1 MRALV
6 ISDAGRHALLDHDL
20 PPAGPGDLLLAPL
33 AVGLCATDLE
43 LLDGSM
49 VYLRDGRA
57 HLPLVPGHEWVARVV
72 DPGAPG
78 SGFAVGDVVVGE
90 CSIGCGACSVC
101 ASGAYHQCP
110 RRQETGVMNLDGAL
124 AQRLRFPARSA
135 HAVPP
140 GVAVEDAV
148 FAEPTAVALRAV
160 LRSGAEPRSRVL
172 VVGGGT
178 LGWLAAA
185 VFLDLLDAD
194 VAALEPDA
202 GRMERLT
209 SLGVRAAGEMD
220 VFDVVLEAS
229 GSRGG
234 VAAALDRLCPSGRL
248 VVIGLTGAES
258 VPVDMDRV
266 VVNDQV
272 VLGSLGS
279 PNVWLKALE
288 LLGRGRVRPSALVT
302 HRYPLDAVGEAV
314 ATMRDRT
321 PGTGKV
327 LVLPQEPGRD
337 EKQEHDGTRRRS
349 DA

>member
-1 MRALV
+1 
-6 ISDAGRHALLDHDL
+6 
-20 PPAGPGDLLLAPL
+20 
-33 AVGLCATDLE
+33 
-43 LLDGSM
+43 
-49 VYLRDGRA
+49 
-57 HLPLVPGHEWVARVV
+57 
-72 DPGAPG
+72 
-78 SGFAVGDVVVGE
+78 
-90 CSIGCGACSVC
+90 
-101 ASGAYHQCP
+101 
-110 RRQETGVMNLDGAL
+110 MNRDGAL
-124 AQRLRFPARSA
+124 AQQLRFPFRSA

-160 LRSGAEPRSRVL
+160 LRSGAEARSRVL

-185 VFLDLLDAD
+185 VFLDVLNAD

-202 GRMERLT
+202 GRMERLS
-209 SLGVRAAGEMD
+209 SLGVRSAGAGD

-234 VAAALDRLCPSGRL
+234 VAAALDRLGPSGRL

-279 PNVWLKALE
+279 PDVWPQALE

-302 HRYPLDAVGEAV
+302 HRYPLDAVGDAV
-314 ATMRDRT
+314 ATMRERAA
-321 PGTGKV
+321 GTGKV
-327 LVLPQEPGRD
+327 LVLPEEPGRD
-337 EKQEHDGTRRRS
+337 EQQEHDATTRRS

>member
-1 MRALV
+1 
-6 ISDAGRHALLDHDL
+6 
-20 PPAGPGDLLLAPL
+20 
-33 AVGLCATDLE
+33 
-43 LLDGSM
+43 
-49 VYLRDGRA
+49 
-57 HLPLVPGHEWVARVV
+57 
-72 DPGAPG
+72 
-78 SGFAVGDVVVGE
+78 
-90 CSIGCGACSVC
+90 
-101 ASGAYHQCP
+101 
-110 RRQETGVMNLDGAL
+110 MNRDGAL
-124 AQRLRFPARSA
+124 AQQLRFPARSA

-160 LRSGAEPRSRVL
+160 LRSGAERRSRVL

-202 GRMERLT
+202 GRMERLAA
-209 SLGVRAAGEMD
+209 LGVRAAGAEE

-234 VAAALDRLCPSGRL
+234 VAAALDRLGPSGRL

-258 VPVDMDRV
+258 VPVDLDRV

-279 PNVWLKALE
+279 PGVWPQALE

-302 HRYPLDAVGEAV
+302 HRYPLEAVGEAV
-314 ATMRDRT
+314 ATMRDRA
-321 PGTGKV
+321 PGTGKI
-327 LVLPQEPGRD
+327 LVLPQKPGRD
-337 EKQEHDGTRRRS
+337 EQQEQDATTRRS